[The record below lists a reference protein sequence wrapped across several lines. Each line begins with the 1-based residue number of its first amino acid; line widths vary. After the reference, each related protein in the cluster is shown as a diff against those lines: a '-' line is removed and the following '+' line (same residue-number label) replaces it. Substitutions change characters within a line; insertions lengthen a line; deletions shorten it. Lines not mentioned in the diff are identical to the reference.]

1 MSPDILSF
9 LSFCLS
15 ILFCILL
22 IQIFHIFYN
31 NIIPG
36 DRNTYGHQGTSYCD
50 HVIYCNILL
59 K

>member
-31 NIIPG
+31 IVQFNMLDFQIFSVL
-36 DRNTYGHQGTSYCD
+36 T
-50 HVIYCNILL
+50 
-59 K
+59 

>member
-15 ILFCILL
+15 ILFCISL

-31 NIIPG
+31 IAQVNML
-36 DRNTYGHQGTSYCD
+36 DFL
-50 HVIYCNILL
+50 ILSVST
-59 K
+59 